1 MPTFDVQVTAD
12 AYGEQQFPY
21 VVEVDAPIVG
31 LAEIVWPAG
40 LFSLE
45 PSTSLDFSAGE
56 SEQMLGGYRQRIQT
70 AGKYAVLSG
79 RMEWGGAESATM
91 RQWLLA
97 AQYWPWVAHNVPFF
111 GSTVSVHGHW
121 LQQYSV
127 ITEPGRVSVDI
138 EALLTWE

>member
-31 LAEIVWPAG
+31 LAEIVWPSG
-40 LFSLE
+40 LFSLQ

-56 SEQMLGGYRQRIQT
+56 SEQMLAGYRQRIQT

-79 RMEWGGAESATM
+79 RLEWGGADSATM

-97 AQYWPWVAHNVPFF
+97 AQGRDTARLCNHRILLHPMPVNRYWRAKKRHIVRHPWPIL
-111 GSTVSVHGHW
+111 S
-121 LQQYSV
+121 
-127 ITEPGRVSVDI
+127 R
-138 EALLTWE
+138 